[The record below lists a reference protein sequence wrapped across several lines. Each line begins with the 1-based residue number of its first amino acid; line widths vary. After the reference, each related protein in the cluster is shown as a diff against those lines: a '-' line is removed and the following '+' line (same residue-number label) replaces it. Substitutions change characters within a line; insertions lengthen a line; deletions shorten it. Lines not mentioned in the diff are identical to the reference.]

1 METLLDRFCRYVKI
15 DTQAAEDRDTYPS
28 SPAQIEFSKMLAED
42 LRAIG
47 LTDVQVSEFGIVMA
61 TVPATSKKNVPVIA
75 FNAHV
80 DTSPETS
87 GANIKPVIHKNYDGK
102 DITLPGDQ
110 SKVIRVEENPALKGL
125 VGKTIVTTD
134 GTTLLG
140 ADDKAGIVAIFEAA
154 IRLLKDRSIEHGP
167 VRLLFTC
174 DEEIG
179 RGISHVDLKALGA
192 AVAYTLD
199 GEGHGKIDSE
209 TFSADLA
216 TIVIRGVNTHPS
228 EGKGKMVNAIRIAAD
243 FVSRMPWQWMSPET
257 TDGRDGFMHPYT
269 IEGGVAQVTIKT
281 LLRDFETPALAEQ
294 AKLLES
300 IATAL
305 RAEHP
310 RASIDVNVRK
320 QYRNMRDGLVKE
332 PRALAFA
339 QEAMRRAGIEPKMTI
354 IRGGTDGSGLT
365 EMGLPTPNLSTGE
378 HNPHSPLEWT
388 CVEEIDM
395 AANVLVELARVWAE
409 KA

>member
-1 METLLDRFCRYVKI
+1 M
-15 DTQAAEDRDTYPS
+15 
-28 SPAQIEFSKMLAED
+28 
-42 LRAIG
+42 
-47 LTDVQVSEFGIVMA
+47 
-61 TVPATSKKNVPVIA
+61 
-75 FNAHV
+75 
-80 DTSPETS
+80 
-87 GANIKPVIHKNYDGK
+87 
-102 DITLPGDQ
+102 
-110 SKVIRVEENPALKGL
+110 
-125 VGKTIVTTD
+125 
-134 GTTLLG
+134 
-140 ADDKAGIVAIFEAA
+140 
-154 IRLLKDRSIEHGP
+154 LKDSSVEHGP

-179 RGISHVDLKALGA
+179 RGISHVDLGALGA

-199 GEGHGKIDSE
+199 GEGHGKIDAE

-216 TIVIRGVNTHPS
+216 TITVRGVNTHPS
-228 EGKGKMVNAIRIAAD
+228 EGKGRMVNAIRIAAD
-243 FVSRMPWQWMSPET
+243 FVARMPRQRMSPEM
-257 TDGRDGFMHPYT
+257 TDGRDGFMHPYV
-269 IEGGVAQVTIKT
+269 IEGGVAEVTIKT

-300 IATAL
+300 IAVAL

-310 RASIDVNVRK
+310 RAAIDVSVKK

-332 PRALAFA
+332 PRAVAFA
-339 QEAMRRAGIEPKMTI
+339 QEAMRRAGIEPKLTI

-365 EMGLPTPNLSTGE
+365 EKGLPTPNLSTGE

-409 KA
+409 KS

>member
-28 SPAQIEFSKMLAED
+28 TPSQVTFANMLADE
-42 LRAIG
+42 LRG
-47 LTDVQVSEFGIVMA
+47 LGLSDVTISEHGIVMA
-61 TVPATSKKNVPVIA
+61 TVPATTKKKVPTIA

-87 GANIKPVIHKNYDGK
+87 GANIKPTVHRNYDGK
-102 DITLPGDQ
+102 DIVLPGDP
-110 SKVIRVEENPALKGL
+110 SKIIRVSENPALQEL
-125 VGKTIVTTD
+125 VGKTLVTTD

-140 ADDKAGIVAIFEAA
+140 ADDKAGIVAIVEAA
-154 IRLLKDRSIEHGP
+154 IRMLKDPSIEHGP

-179 RGISHVDLKALGA
+179 RGISHVDLGALGA
-192 AVAYTLD
+192 VVAYTLD

-216 TIVIRGVNTHPS
+216 TVTIRGVNTHPS
-228 EGKGKMVNAIRIAAD
+228 EGKGRMVNAIRIAAD
-243 FVSRMPWQWMSPET
+243 FVSRMPWQRMSPET
-257 TDGRDGFMHPYT
+257 TDGRDGFMHPYV
-269 IEGGVAQVTIKT
+269 IEGGVAEVTIKI

-300 IATAL
+300 IAVAL

-310 RASIDVNVRK
+310 RAAIDVVVKK

-332 PRALAFA
+332 PRAVAFA
-339 QEAMRRAGIEPKMTI
+339 QEAMRRVGIEPKLTI

-365 EMGLPTPNLSTGE
+365 EKGLPTPNLSTGE

-388 CVEEIDM
+388 CVEEIDT